1 MDTQSLSLYFTLFKM
16 TVTLKQT
23 LRAGSK
29 GVQPTESCLYSYI
42 ILKLKVS
49 NSQFSWHVF
58 FIKSRGWNFF
68 FSTLRFQR
76 HGQLQEKVLKCIALW
91 LNVMG

>member
-16 TVTLKQT
+16 TITLKQT
-23 LRAGSK
+23 LRACPK
-29 GVQPTESCLYSYI
+29 GVQPRESCLYSYI
-42 ILKLKVS
+42 IFKLKVS

-58 FIKSRGWNFF
+58 FIKTREWNFF

-76 HGQLQEKVLKCIALW
+76 HGQLQERVLKCIAL
-91 LNVMG
+91 

>member
-1 MDTQSLSLYFTLFKM
+1 MDIQSLSLYFTLFKT

-23 LRAGSK
+23 LRARSK
-29 GVQPTESCLYSYI
+29 GVQPRESCLYSYI

-58 FIKSRGWNFF
+58 FIKRWNFF

-76 HGQLQEKVLKCIALW
+76 HGQLQEKVLKCIAL
-91 LNVMG
+91 